1 MQRIDISFSGD
12 PVMRRIIGWI
22 LAALGG
28 LLFTLALVAA
38 MYVFWLSGSSHEPT
52 GVRPASAYVSPG
64 GPILVFGGNRGTGL
78 EIVRGLR
85 ARGEQVTVAVRPTS
99 DTRAL
104 RDLGVASVLAD
115 AFDPGQIQAAFAA
128 QRYAA
133 VVSTLGGGPADK
145 ARRPDLEGN
154 RNAIEGA
161 RAAGVRRFV
170 LISVI
175 GAGDSRAT
183 APAPSRRF
191 LETVMNLKSQAED
204 HLRASDLDHTII
216 RPGGLGDVK
225 ATGTA
230 VLADDPRAF
239 SYISRTDLADLVVQ
253 ALGDPTTIGKTYN
266 AYDPSRRT
274 MWKMFND

>member
-1 MQRIDISFSGD
+1 ML
-12 PVMRRIIGWI
+12 RIIGRI
-22 LAALGG
+22 LAFFGAL
-28 LLFTLALVAA
+28 LLTLVLVALT
-38 MYVFWLSGSSHEPT
+38 YVLWLSGSSHEPVN
-52 GVRPASAYVSPG
+52 VRPATAYVPPG

-99 DTRAL
+99 DTGAL
-104 RDLGVASVLAD
+104 RELGVTTVIAD
-115 AFDPGQIQAAFAA
+115 AFDPAQVQAAFAA

-133 VVSTLGGGPADK
+133 AISTLGGSASDR
-145 ARRPDLEGN
+145 ARRPDFEGN
-154 RNAIEGA
+154 RNAIDA
-161 RAAGVRRFV
+161 AQAAGVRRFL

-175 GAGDSRAT
+175 GTGDSRDT

-191 LETVMNLKSQAED
+191 LATVMALKGQAED
-204 HLRASDLDHTII
+204 HLRASGLDYTII

-239 SYISRTDLADLVVQ
+239 SYLSRMDLADLTIQ
-253 ALGDPTTIGKTYN
+253 ALGDPSTVGKTYN
-266 AYDPSRRT
+266 AYDPGRRT
-274 MWKMFND
+274 MWKMFKD

>member
-1 MQRIDISFSGD
+1 
-12 PVMRRIIGWI
+12 MRRIIGWI
-22 LAALGG
+22 LAALGA
-28 LLFTLALVAA
+28 LLLTLVLVAA
-38 MYVFWLSGSSHEPT
+38 MYVFWLSGSSHKPT

-104 RDLGVASVLAD
+104 RDIGVATVLVD

-161 RAAGVRRFV
+161 QAAGVQRFV
-170 LISVI
+170 LITVI
-175 GAGDSRAT
+175 GASEQSG
-183 APAPSRRF
+183 PNNHPSGWTRRRQGHGHRR
-191 LETVMNLKSQAED
+191 V
-204 HLRASDLDHTII
+204 
-216 RPGGLGDVK
+216 GG
-225 ATGTA
+225 
-230 VLADDPRAF
+230 
-239 SYISRTDLADLVVQ
+239 
-253 ALGDPTTIGKTYN
+253 
-266 AYDPSRRT
+266 
-274 MWKMFND
+274 